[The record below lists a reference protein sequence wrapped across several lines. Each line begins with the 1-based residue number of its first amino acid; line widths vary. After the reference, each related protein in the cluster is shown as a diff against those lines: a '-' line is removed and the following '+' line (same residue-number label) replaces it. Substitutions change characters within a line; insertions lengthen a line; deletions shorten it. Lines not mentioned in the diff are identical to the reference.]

1 MTFNSARRGAV
12 LAAVARLGDCA
23 YVTGD
28 LPTIRYVTGFSGSNA
43 TVVIDGDRVV
53 VITDGRYQE
62 QVSAECSDVDVII
75 ERDIPSAL
83 TQLLTGRPVALDDR
97 ASVAFANRLK
107 EAGLGVTAGPDPIR
121 ALRVTKDEDEI
132 QALRAAC
139 AITARGLGDI
149 AESIKPGQRE
159 VDIAR
164 RLEQRF
170 VELGAEDRAFPTIV
184 GSGANS
190 AIPHHRA
197 GDKTLEVGDLLVIDC
212 GAMVAGYHADMT
224 RTYVVGANPASWQR
238 ELHDVVRQAQQAGM
252 DAVQPKTLA
261 SSIDSAARQVIADA
275 GYARHFTHGTGHG
288 VGLQIHEEP
297 MISATN
303 DVPVPAGAAITVEPG
318 VYLPSR
324 GGVRIEDTVLVG
336 YEVQVLT
343 QEERTLTRV
352 G

>member
-1 MTFNSARRGAV
+1 MTSNSARRGAV

-83 TQLLTGRPVALDDR
+83 TQLLPGRPVALDNR

-132 QALRAAC
+132 QALCAAC

-184 GSGANS
+184 ASGANS

-224 RTYVVGANPASWQR
+224 RTYVVGADPASWQR

-252 DAVQPKTLA
+252 DAVQPKTPA
-261 SSIDSAARQVIADA
+261 SRIDSAARQVIADA

-288 VGLQIHEEP
+288 VGLQIHEDP

-303 DVPVPAGAAITVEPG
+303 DVPVPAAAVITVEPG
-318 VYLPSR
+318 VYLPGR

-336 YEVQVLT
+336 HVAQVLT
-343 QEERTLTRV
+343 EEERTLTRV